1 MKRKGFTL
9 IELIMVIVIL
19 GILAAIALPR
29 YVDLSTHAKDAAQD
43 AALGSIRAALAIQ
56 YANAAVNGSPTF
68 PATILGTFFAEGE
81 IPTNPW
87 GDNGLNVVLN
97 ARNNTGGWVY
107 YPASG
112 TVESNSTDTAH

>member
-1 MKRKGFTL
+1 MSKKGFTL

-29 YVDLSTHAKDAAQD
+29 YLDLSTNAKDAAQD

-56 YANAAVNGSPTF
+56 YANAAVNGTPSF
-68 PATILGTFFAEGE
+68 PATILGSFFAENE
-81 IPTNPW
+81 IPANPW
-87 GDNGLNVVLN
+87 GVNNRAVVIDT
-97 ARNNTGGWVY
+97 RDDSGGWAY

-112 TVESNSTDTAH
+112 TVESNAAGH